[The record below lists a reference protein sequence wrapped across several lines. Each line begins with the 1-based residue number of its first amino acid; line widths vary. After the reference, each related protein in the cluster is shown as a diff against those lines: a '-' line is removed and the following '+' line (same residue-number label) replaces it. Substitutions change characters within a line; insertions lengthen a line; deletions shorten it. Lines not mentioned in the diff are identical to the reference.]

1 MTARAIFE
9 SAPLGSLVRYSD
21 DQPRPPARFTRRLET
36 WRQRN
41 GQGILVKKAPSRTLG
56 KVPIPETFTLQVGSY
71 GSQGIVVLV
80 CCASTIWR
88 VRSPYF
94 VERVP
99 RPGQALV
106 VTGFADQPEL
116 RHLAANLS
124 EAEAWAARKGYRDAW
139 YLQVAEDGVHI
150 PIASAHTASGGLGH
164 AAA

>member
-21 DQPRPPARFTRRLET
+21 GQPRPPARFTRRLET
-36 WRQRN
+36 WRQTN

-71 GSQGIVVLV
+71 GFQGIVVLV
-80 CCASTIWR
+80 MLR
-88 VRSPYF
+88 VYDLTSPLTFF

-106 VTGFADQPEL
+106 VTGSAEPEL
-116 RHLAANLS
+116 RHLAADLS
-124 EAEAWAARKGYRDAW
+124 EAKAWAARKGYRDAW

-150 PIASAHTASGGLGH
+150 PITSAHTASGGLGH